1 MDGPACGAEEVV
13 MARVNVEDSTGGK
26 MDSDQGKSATTK
38 QSGTASGSLQRQ
50 GRAGWGESWRS
61 QGVPLAP
68 PISTLSPFDRWNA
81 GPLAIMRRMNE
92 DMDRMLGGF
101 GFAPWSAG
109 RGESWAF
116 SPPIEVREDKG
127 KLTVRAELPGL
138 SKDDVKVEVT
148 DEGLVI
154 SGERRN
160 EDEQRGEGFYRS
172 ERSYGHFQR
181 VIPLPDDVTDV
192 EAAQAKFDN
201 GVLEVSLPLPENRRR
216 HQIPV
221 RTSDSGSEDAQDTGR
236 ATTST
241 AGTTGSKPNTR

>member
-1 MDGPACGAEEVV
+1 

-68 PISTLSPFDRWNA
+68 PISALSPFDRSNA
-81 GPLAIMRRMNE
+81 GPLAVIRRMNE
-92 DMDRMLGGF
+92 EMDRMFGGF
-101 GFAPWSAG
+101 GFAPWPSG

-116 SPPIEVREDKG
+116 SPPIEVYEDKG

-138 SKDDVKVEVT
+138 SKDDLKVEVT

-172 ERSYGHFQR
+172 ERSYGRFHR
-181 VIPLPDDVTDV
+181 VIPLPDGVKDVD
-192 EAAQAKFDN
+192 AAEAKFEN
-201 GVLEVSLPLPENRRR
+201 GVLEVSLPVPENRRR
-216 HQIPV
+216 RQIPV
-221 RTSDSGSEDAQDTGR
+221 QTIGSGGE
-236 ATTST
+236 
-241 AGTTGSKPNTR
+241 AGTTGSKSKTR